1 MDALVPQCA
10 QMDRITVRTFQL
22 NKRTIQM
29 ANFLDHQ
36 GNRFLGLAVL
46 ALGLVLNP
54 AHAVVTPSKK
64 PVSNQCVP
72 LGDWVTPESGKIPQ
86 QQVIARAAQAEVVL
100 LGETHVN
107 ADHHRWQLQT
117 LAALHAQRPDMVI
130 GFEMFPRRVQ
140 AALDRWV
147 AGELTE
153 QEFLRASDWNHVW
166 NTDPN
171 LYLPLFHFA
180 RMNRIPMLALNIE
193 TKLRRQVAEKGFYGV
208 PVEDREGLTRPAEP
222 SQAYMDYLLPI
233 YKQHDRRNKEAGE
246 ISQHD
251 PDFRKFIDGQLLWDR
266 AMAQVLQQAV
276 NGSVAPGKPLVV
288 GVMGSGHVLHGF
300 GVPHQLH
307 DLGVKHVS
315 ALLPWDSD
323 KSCKQLVAGVA
334 DAVFGVLPHVPE
346 LIRPQFQRLGIRY
359 EMGRGGAV
367 VLQVEKN
374 SIAEVAKLMESD
386 VIVEMAGLSLQTTED
401 VINIVRRQAP
411 GTWLPIKIKRD
422 NQDMEIVAKFPPVK
436 S

>member
-1 MDALVPQCA
+1 MV
-10 QMDRITVRTFQL
+10 
-22 NKRTIQM
+22 
-29 ANFLDHQ
+29 
-36 GNRFLGLAVL
+36 LGLAM
-46 ALGLVLNP
+46 NP
-54 AHAVVTPSKK
+54 AYAMITPSKK
-64 PVSNQCVP
+64 PVSNRCVP
-72 LGDWVTPESGKIPQ
+72 LGDWVVPGSGKVSQ
-86 QQVIARAAQAEVVL
+86 QQVIARAAEAEVVL

-117 LAALHAQRPDMVI
+117 LTALHAQRPNMVI

-140 AALDRWV
+140 GALDRWV

-208 PVEDREGLTRPAEP
+208 SLEEREGLTRPAEP
-222 SQAYMDYLLPI
+222 SQAYLDYLMPI
-233 YKQHDRRNKEAGE
+233 YKQHDRKNKPAGE

-251 PDFRKFIDGQLLWDR
+251 PDFRRFIDGQLLWDR

-276 NGSVAPGKPLVV
+276 NDSVASGKPLVV

-307 DLGVKHVS
+307 DLGIKNVS
-315 ALLPWDSD
+315 ALLPWDND

-346 LIRPQFQRLGIRY
+346 LFRPQFQRLGIRY

-374 SIAEVAKLMESD
+374 SVAEAANLMDSD
-386 VIVEMAGLSLQTTED
+386 VIVEMAGVSIKATDD
-401 VINIVRRQAP
+401 VINVVKRQAP

-422 NQDMEIVAKFPPVK
+422 NQDMEIIAKFPPIK
-436 S
+436 T

>member
-1 MDALVPQCA
+1 
-10 QMDRITVRTFQL
+10 
-22 NKRTIQM
+22 M
-29 ANFLDHQ
+29 ANFLDHH
-36 GNRFLGLAVL
+36 GIRFIAVSAMTLGLL
-46 ALGLVLNP
+46 MSP
-54 AHAVVTPSKK
+54 AHAVVIPSKK

-72 LGDWVTPESGKIPQ
+72 LGDWVVPDSGKVQQ

-140 AALDRWV
+140 AALDRWI

-222 SQAYMDYLLPI
+222 SQAYMEYLLPI
-233 YKQHDRRNKEAGE
+233 YKQHDRQNKQGGE

-266 AMAQVLQQAV
+266 AMAHVLQQAV
-276 NGSVAPGKPLVV
+276 NGSATPGKPLVV

-300 GVPHQLH
+300 GVPHQLQ
-307 DLGVKHVS
+307 DLGIRNIS

-359 EMGRGGAV
+359 EMGRGGAI

-374 SIAEVAKLMESD
+374 SIAEAAKLMESD
-386 VIVEMAGLSLQTTED
+386 VIVEMAGLALQTTED

-411 GTWLPIKIKRD
+411 GTWLPIKIKRE
-422 NQDMEIVAKFPPVK
+422 NQVIKVIAKFPPIK

>member
-1 MDALVPQCA
+1 MV
-10 QMDRITVRTFQL
+10 
-22 NKRTIQM
+22 
-29 ANFLDHQ
+29 NFLDNR
-36 GNRFLGLAVL
+36 GNRILGLVVMVLGLAM
-46 ALGLVLNP
+46 NP
-54 AHAVVTPSKK
+54 AYAMITPSKK
-64 PVSNQCVP
+64 PVSNRCVP
-72 LGDWVTPESGKIPQ
+72 LGDWVVPGSGKVSQ
-86 QQVIARAAQAEVVL
+86 QQVIARAAEAEVVL

-117 LAALHAQRPDMVI
+117 LTALHAQRPNMVI

-140 AALDRWV
+140 GALDRWV

-208 PVEDREGLTRPAEP
+208 SLEEREGLTRPAEP
-222 SQAYMDYLLPI
+222 SQAYLDYLMPI
-233 YKQHDRRNKEAGE
+233 YKQHDRKNKPAGE

-251 PDFRKFIDGQLLWDR
+251 PDFRRFIDGQLLWDR

-276 NGSVAPGKPLVV
+276 NDSVASGKPLVV

-307 DLGVKHVS
+307 DLGIKNVS
-315 ALLPWDSD
+315 ALLPWDND

-346 LIRPQFQRLGIRY
+346 LFRPQFQRLGIRY

-374 SIAEVAKLMESD
+374 SVAEAANLMDSD
-386 VIVEMAGLSLQTTED
+386 VIVEMAGVSIKATDD
-401 VINIVRRQAP
+401 VINVVKRQAP

-422 NQDMEIVAKFPPVK
+422 NQDMEIIAKFPPIK
-436 S
+436 T